1 MFRHILFPTDGSP
14 TSARAMKTAIALA
27 KTCKAELT
35 AIHVIPPWTPPAYVE
50 GILPY
55 PELYSPEEYKRITEK
70 AAGVMLE
77 KVAAAAKTAR
87 VKCDTAI
94 VGKAPVW
101 KAIIAAARSK
111 GCDVIVMASHGRKGL
126 EGILLG
132 SETHRVLTHSKTPV
146 LVCR

>member
-14 TSARAMKTAIALA
+14 MSTRALKTAIALA
-27 KTCKAELT
+27 KTCKAEVT
-35 AIHVIPPWTPPAYVE
+35 AIHVIPPWAPPAYVE
-50 GILPY
+50 GFLPY

-70 AAGVMLE
+70 AAVALLE

-87 VKCDTAI
+87 VECDTAI
-94 VGKAPVW
+94 VGKGPVW
-101 KAIIAAARSK
+101 KAIISTARSK
-111 GCDVIVMASHGRKGL
+111 RCDLVVMASHGRKGL
-126 EGILLG
+126 EGVLLG